1 MCIECVCGIN
11 PVLAARYAIC
21 SSHAPAELRAL
32 SVKIAFPYICT
43 VSRERE
49 GVSKFCKSVRLT
61 CNVCLCVCVIDRNSN
76 RIVDFSRDI
85 GYFGFDRSR
94 SFFVERL
101 YEKII
106 IIYIKKHNSII
117 VCSLW
122 LNYN

>member
-1 MCIECVCGIN
+1 MGERI
-11 PVLAARYAIC
+11 LQ
-21 SSHAPAELRAL
+21 
-32 SVKIAFPYICT
+32 
-43 VSRERE
+43 ERE
-49 GVSKFCKSVRLT
+49 INLQRLF
-61 CNVCLCVCVIDRNSN
+61 VCVCVIDRNSN

-94 SFFVERL
+94 SFCLCL

>member
-1 MCIECVCGIN
+1 MGERILHVREIN
-11 PVLAARYAIC
+11 LQ
-21 SSHAPAELRAL
+21 
-32 SVKIAFPYICT
+32 
-43 VSRERE
+43 
-49 GVSKFCKSVRLT
+49 RLF
-61 CNVCLCVCVIDRNSN
+61 VCVCVIDRNSN

-94 SFFVERL
+94 SFCLCL

>member
-1 MCIECVCGIN
+1 MRESEQIMQ
-11 PVLAARYAIC
+11 
-21 SSHAPAELRAL
+21 
-32 SVKIAFPYICT
+32 
-43 VSRERE
+43 ERE
-49 GVSKFCKSVRLT
+49 INLQRMF
-61 CNVCLCVCVIDRNSN
+61 VCLCVIDRNSN

-85 GYFGFDRSR
+85 GYLGFDRSR
-94 SFFVERL
+94 SLFVVCL